1 MKFLRLHADA
11 AIQRIEESGEQPAPR
26 SLGNSLLVG
35 GIGFTAISLLVFG
48 IWAFAGRALSKNFG
62 EGGFYAVCAIAFIG
76 LSGALFNR
84 LIVGNGTLARFY
96 ALFTFSFIAYSICWC
111 AAWFLL
117 RQKADVWYGF
127 ATGARPAGVVGA
139 LIGTA
144 AMSACF
150 SAGFLNWKPF
160 LKNATILFFAN
171 TVGYFLGDLAFT
183 WLLSDA
189 GATALDGT
197 IGKATRVIA
206 AKLSW
211 GLGYGL
217 GFGLGIAHNLHT
229 LQEPLRFRLE
239 DAVGTRNSES

>member
-1 MKFLRLHADA
+1 MKFLGLHADA
-11 AIQRIEESGEQPAPR
+11 VFQRISKSGEQPNPQ
-26 SLGNSLLVG
+26 SLGNSLLIG
-35 GIGFTAISLLVFG
+35 GIGFTTVSLLVFG
-48 IWAFAGRALSKNFG
+48 IWAFAGRTLSKNFG

-76 LSGALFNR
+76 LSGALFNQ
-84 LIVGNGTLARFY
+84 LIIGKGSLAKFY
-96 ALFTFSFIAYSICWC
+96 ALFTFSFVAYSICWC

-117 RQKADVWYGF
+117 RQKADVWYSF

-150 SAGFLNWKPF
+150 SAGFLNWRPF
-160 LKNATILFFAN
+160 LKNAAILFIAN

-189 GATALDGT
+189 GASALDGT
-197 IGKATRVIA
+197 ISNATRVIA

-217 GFGLGIAHNLHT
+217 GFGLGIAQNLHS
-229 LQEPLRFRLE
+229 LQAPVR
-239 DAVGTRNSES
+239 DSWSEANKT